1 MDKDA
6 IISAVTGVTKK
17 WAKQRKAEERN
28 ARAETNRRWVMTSRD
43 RFTIR
48 DAADDVME
56 EAYLK
61 ASSGGTL
68 PAHAR
73 QIMYA
78 ARGPIQAATGEQ
90 LNDQYF
96 CQTLL
101 PDYMRDYP
109 EETADWNV
117 VFDAR
122 GHFHEP
128 HTDHVVPLGT
138 LDVRAY
144 LGSVREPTL
153 ETPGVTLPEVST
165 HGPSHRYGA
174 ILFIEKEG
182 FMPLFREVQ
191 LAERHD
197 IAIMSTKGM
206 SVTAARA
213 LVDTLCGD
221 HDIPLLV
228 LHDFDKAG
236 FSIIGTFR
244 RDTRR
249 YEFKNK
255 IEVIDLGLRL
265 EDIEKYDLESEG
277 VYYRASALKVR
288 SNLIK
293 NGATKAEVDFL
304 TKQRVELNAF
314 ASADLVEWIEAKLG
328 GCGVSKVLPSDD
340 QIAEAYRHA
349 VQCEYLEEHSEEL
362 LESARQHAAD
372 ATIPSNI
379 KKSIAARL
387 RKAPAM
393 SWDAALHDIV
403 EDEYGSNDGAG
414 GEQ

>member
-1 MDKDA
+1 
-6 IISAVTGVTKK
+6 
-17 WAKQRKAEERN
+17 
-28 ARAETNRRWVMTSRD
+28 MTSRD
-43 RFTIR
+43 RWTIR
-48 DAADDVME
+48 DAAFDHMT

-109 EETADWNV
+109 EEVADWNV

-165 HGPSHRYGA
+165 RGPSHRYGA

-197 IAIMSTKGM
+197 IAVMSTKGM

-213 LVDTLCGD
+213 LVDTLCAD

-236 FSIIGTFR
+236 FSIIGTFK

-265 EDIEKYDLESEG
+265 EDVEKYDLESEG

-288 SNLIK
+288 ANLIE
-293 NGATKAEVDFL
+293 NGATAAEVDFL
-304 TKQRVELNAF
+304 IKQRVELNAF
-314 ASADLVEWIEAKLG
+314 ASADLVEWIEAKLAE
-328 GCGVSKVLPSDD
+328 CGVSKVLPSDD
-340 QIAEAYRHA
+340 QITGAYRHA
-349 VQCEYLEEHSEEL
+349 VQCEYLEEHSERL
-362 LESARQHAAD
+362 LGRARKHAKA
-372 ATIPSNI
+372 ATIPDNI
-379 KKSIAARL
+379 KKRIAARL

-403 EDEYGSNDGAG
+403 EDEDGSGP
-414 GEQ
+414 

>member
-28 ARAETNRRWVMTSRD
+28 ARAEANRKWVMTARD
-43 RFTIR
+43 RWTIR
-48 DAADDVME
+48 DAAFDEME

-78 ARGPIQAATGEQ
+78 ARGPIQDATGEQ

-109 EETADWNV
+109 EATADWNV

-144 LGSVREPTL
+144 LGGVREPTL

-165 HGPSHRYGA
+165 RGPSHRYGA

-197 IAIMSTKGM
+197 IAVMSTKGM

-213 LVDTLCGD
+213 LVDTLCGE

-244 RDTRR
+244 RNTRR
-249 YEFKNK
+249 YEFRNN

-265 EDIEKYDLESEG
+265 EDIEKYDLESER
-277 VYYRASALKVR
+277 VFYRASALKVR
-288 SNLIK
+288 LNLIE
-293 NGATKAEVDFL
+293 NGATEAEVDFL
-304 TKQRVELNAF
+304 IKQRVELNAF
-314 ASADLVEWIEAKLG
+314 ASADLVEWIEAKLDEH
-328 GCGVSKVLPSDD
+328 GVSKVLPSDD
-340 QIAEAYRHA
+340 QIVEAYRHA

-362 LESARQHAAD
+362 LQSARQHAAG
-372 ATIPSNI
+372 ATIPDNL
-379 KKSIAARL
+379 KESIAAKL
-387 RKAPAM
+387 QESPAM
-393 SWDAALHDIV
+393 SWDAALHEIV
-403 EDEYGSNDGAG
+403 EDEDGSGDGAG
-414 GEQ
+414 GAA

>member
-1 MDKDA
+1 MDKNA
-6 IISAVTGVTKK
+6 IIGAVTGVTKK
-17 WAKQRKAEERN
+17 WAKQRKAEERHAN
-28 ARAETNRRWVMTSRD
+28 AEANRRSVMTSLD

-78 ARGPIQAATGEQ
+78 ARGPIQDATGQQ

-153 ETPGVTLPEVST
+153 DMPGVTLPEVST

-197 IAIMSTKGM
+197 ISVMSTKGM
-206 SVTAARA
+206 HVTAARA

-244 RDTRR
+244 RNTRR
-249 YEFKNK
+249 YKFKNK

-265 EDIEKYDLESEG
+265 EDIEKYDLEPEE
-277 VYYRASALKVR
+277 VYYRASTLKVR
-288 SNLIK
+288 LNLIE
-293 NGATKAEVDFL
+293 NGATEAEVDFL
-304 TKQRVELNAF
+304 IKQRVELNAF
-314 ASADLVEWIEAKLG
+314 ASADLIEWIEDKLAEY
-328 GCGVSKVLPSDD
+328 GVEKVLPSDD
-340 QIAEAYRHA
+340 QAAGAYRQA
-349 VQCEYLEEHSEEL
+349 VQCEYLSEHSEKL
-362 LESARQHAAD
+362 L
-372 ATIPSNI
+372 
-379 KKSIAARL
+379 KAARAHA
-387 RKAPAM
+387 KAAAIPDNLKERIAETLQESPAM
-393 SWDAALHDIV
+393 SWDTALHEIV
-403 EDEYGSNDGAG
+403 EDEHGSGDGAG